1 MRPLDLN
8 LASRPFRNNAPVW
21 LGLGLAVCAAA
32 AFTTWT
38 TTTWL
43 ERRTEIV
50 ALEARLSGAD
60 RDTSDLGMRLQK
72 AEQAIAEYDERALNR
87 QAGLANEVLS
97 RRGLSWTRLFNQLER
112 LQPYEVKMVEIRPA
126 YTVGD
131 AIRGADKRGDLEGT
145 VKISVE
151 GRAQS
156 IEAFLEFQRALLLD
170 RHFARVQPERLDRK
184 GGADLEF
191 DLDFLYDPEGRLEGS
206 EQLELPAVLEA
217 VAEAE
222 AEGVPPPG
230 REPAPAPAPEEE
242 KP

>member
-1 MRPLDLN
+1 MRPLELN

-21 LGLGLAVCAAA
+21 LGIVLAASAAT
-32 AFTTWT
+32 AFTAWT
-38 TTTWL
+38 VSTWL
-43 ERRTEIV
+43 ERRAEI
-50 ALEARLSGAD
+50 ASLEASLSGAD
-60 RDTSDLGMRLQK
+60 RDTSDLGQRLQK
-72 AEQAIAEYDERALNR
+72 AEEAIAEYDERALNR

-131 AIRGADKRGDLEGT
+131 AIRGADKTTEFAGT
-145 VKISVE
+145 VKIGVE

-170 RHFARVQPERLDRK
+170 RHFARVQPQRLDRK
-184 GGADLEF
+184 GGGAELEF
-191 DLDFLYDPEGRLEGS
+191 ELEFLYDPEGRLEGA
-206 EQLELPAVLEA
+206 EKLELPAVLPA

-230 REPAPAPAPEEE
+230 QDPAPEEK